1 MQDVNTIVQKA
12 YYNALLTVGYPYYEG
27 EEPDSVTDKEY
38 IVLTFVNSS
47 DISTKNSTDVNI
59 SVELAL
65 HTWDTK
71 YNSSLTVNEVANAV
85 LQALKPNP
93 DSVLDLTADGC
104 QMINLKLI
112 NDRTERVG
120 ELSGRKYVDRFLTF
134 TQQIF
139 IFT

>member
-1 MQDVNTIVQKA
+1 MQDVNTILLKA
-12 YYNALLTVGYPYYEG
+12 YYNTLLTTGYPVYEG
-27 EEPDSVTDKEY
+27 EEPDSVKHKEY
-38 IVLTFVNSS
+38 IVLTGVVSN
-47 DISTKNSTDVNI
+47 DISTYDTTDLDI
-59 SVELAL
+59 SIEIAL

-71 YNSSLTVNEVANAV
+71 YNSSLTVNTLANAV

-93 DSVLDLTADGC
+93 ESVIDLSADNC
-104 QMINLKLI
+104 QMVNLKMTD
-112 NDRTERVG
+112 DRTERVG

>member
-1 MQDVNTIVQKA
+1 MQDVNTILLKN
-12 YYNALLTVGYPYYEG
+12 YYNALLTTGYPVYEG
-27 EEPDSVTDKEY
+27 EEPDSVKDKEY
-38 IVLTFVNSS
+38 IVLTGVVSN
-47 DISTKNSTDVNI
+47 DISTYDTFDLDI
-59 SVELAL
+59 SIEIAL

-71 YNSSLTVNEVANAV
+71 YNSSLTVNTVANAV
-85 LQALKPNP
+85 LGVLKPNP
-93 DSVLDLTADGC
+93 ESVLDLTADGC
-104 QMINLKLI
+104 QMVNLKLT